1 VADERTG
8 DVTAVD
14 SLNVTA
20 EALKGDTAG
29 TRRVAEVAMVEMGAT
44 HEMTAEEA
52 GTTEMEGT
60 AEMPVHEMPVH
71 EMPVLEMPVLE
82 TPAPEMPVLEMG
94 RRETQRGERSPDTE
108 GTGGAP
114 TAGMVGVPA
123 RRTAER
129 RRGAMIHAAIEMHQA
144 RNGTERVTA
153 TGAIAVAHHMIGDSR
168 RRQPHLRMD
177 RVSAEMV
184 PAGRKGRHVV
194 TRLGVFLPVVQC
206 LRPP

>member
-1 VADERTG
+1 MADERTG

>member
-1 VADERTG
+1 MTAARTG

-71 EMPVLEMPVLE
+71 EMPVHEMPVH
-82 TPAPEMPVLEMG
+82 EMPVLEMG

-194 TRLGVFLPVVQC
+194 TRP
-206 LRPP
+206 

>member
-1 VADERTG
+1 MTAARTG

-52 GTTEMEGT
+52 GT

-71 EMPVLEMPVLE
+71 EMPVHEMPVHEMPVLE

-144 RNGTERVTA
+144 RNGTERVNA

-194 TRLGVFLPVVQC
+194 TRP
-206 LRPP
+206 

>member
-1 VADERTG
+1 MADERTG

-71 EMPVLEMPVLE
+71 EMPVLE

>member
-1 VADERTG
+1 MADERTG

-60 AEMPVHEMPVH
+60 AEMPVH

>member
-1 VADERTG
+1 MADERTG

-14 SLNVTA
+14 NLNVTA

-52 GTTEMEGT
+52 GTIEMEGT

-71 EMPVLEMPVLE
+71 EMPVLE

>member
-1 VADERTG
+1 M
-8 DVTAVD
+8 
-14 SLNVTA
+14 L
-20 EALKGDTAG
+20 
-29 TRRVAEVAMVEMGAT
+29 EMGAM

-52 GTTEMEGT
+52 ETTEMEGT
-60 AEMPVHEMPVH
+60 GEMPVLEMPVH
-71 EMPVLEMPVLE
+71 EMPVLE

-94 RRETQRGERSPDTE
+94 RRETQHGERSPDTE

-114 TAGMVGVPA
+114 TAGMDGVPA
-123 RRTAER
+123 RRTAGR
-129 RRGAMIHAAIEMHQA
+129 RRGAMIHVATEMHPA
-144 RNGTERVTA
+144 RSGTERVTA

-184 PAGRKGRHVV
+184 PAGRKGRHEV